1 MSNILRMLSYSIVF
15 LPLLSCLLCCFFIRC
30 RESVCLQLLSSFLIG
45 LAAISSWSL
54 FFTLEDGEAFLL
66 PLFEWISVGSLQAL
80 FRVNIDKLTVL
91 MFVVV
96 NTVSFVVHCYS
107 IAYMKNDPCKSRFFA
122 YLSLFTFAMLVL
134 VSAGDLLQLF
144 LGWEGVGVCSYLLIG
159 FWFRKE
165 SANVASMKAFL
176 VNRVGDFC
184 FLIGIFSVYK
194 IFGTLELKGI
204 ISDVGF
210 HSGETILGF
219 DSLTFICLML
229 FIGCMSK
236 SAQLGL
242 HTWLPD
248 AMEGPTPVSALIHA
262 ATMVTA
268 GVFLLA
274 RLSPLF
280 ECTELVRHIIMW
292 VGVSTAAFG
301 SVVALCQD
309 DIKRIIAYSTC
320 SQLGYMFA
328 ACGAS
333 AYGLAIFHL
342 STHAFFKALLFLCA
356 GNVIHS
362 VGGEQDVHKMGALRN
377 KIFSTYCMMI
387 IGSLALCGIF
397 PFAGFYSKDL
407 IISSLSHAEIP
418 FILLILT
425 AFCTSVYSC
434 RLLMLVFFGE
444 QNFSLKKFHSPPVG
458 MVLPLAP
465 LVLLSLISGY
475 LGVKLLVNS
484 SFWVQTGLVFRQV
497 TEMHGLVHFLPL
509 IFALAGFFV
518 VFVLEGRRISLPRI
532 FVCLSLF
539 TLLSFLLNFYLGV
552 VSFIF
557 SIGLILVNRSGVI
570 LNLFKRVLSC
580 GFYFDKIYRVLF
592 VGPLTHCSRFFWK
605 VIDIGCINLV
615 PALLARLSQKL
626 SSGVLA
632 LQTGLLCH
640 TVLFFFLGILFLFWV
655 M

>member
-1 MSNILRMLSYSIVF
+1 MSNILRMLGYSIVF
-15 LPLLSCLLCCFFIRC
+15 LPLLSCLLCCFFVKC
-30 RESVCLQLLSSFLIG
+30 RESIFLQLSSSFLIG
-45 LAAISSWSL
+45 LAAVFSWSL
-54 FFTLEDGEAFLL
+54 FFTLKDGEAFLL
-66 PLFEWISVGSLQAL
+66 PLFEWISVMSLQTL

-107 IAYMKNDPCKSRFFA
+107 IGYMKKDPCKSRFFA
-122 YLSLFTFAMLVL
+122 YLSLFTFAMLAL

-165 SANVASMKAFL
+165 SANAASMKAFL

-194 IFGTLELKGI
+194 IFGTLELKKI
-204 ISDVGF
+204 ISEVGL

-219 DSLTFICLML
+219 DSITFICSML

-280 ECTELVRHIIMW
+280 ECAELVRHIIMW

-301 SVVALCQD
+301 AVVALCQD

-362 VGGEQDVHKMGALRN
+362 IGGEQDIHKMGALKN
-377 KIFSTYCMMI
+377 KVFSTYCMMF

-407 IISSLSHAEIP
+407 IISSLSHAEVP
-418 FILLILT
+418 FILLVLT

-444 QNFSLKKFHSPPVG
+444 QKFSLKKFHAPSVS
-458 MVLPLAP
+458 MILPLVP
-465 LVLLSLISGY
+465 LVLLSLVSGY
-475 LGVKLLVNS
+475 FGVKLLVNS
-484 SFWVQTGLVFRQV
+484 SFWMQTGLIFQQV
-497 TEMHGLVHFLPL
+497 VEVHGLMHFLPL
-509 IFALAGFFV
+509 LFALAGFFF
-518 VFVLEGRRISLPRI
+518 VFVLGGGRVSFSRI
-532 FVCLSLF
+532 FVCLS
-539 TLLSFLLNFYLGV
+539 LLSFLLNFYLGV
-552 VSFIF
+552 ITCIF
-557 SIGLILVNRSGVI
+557 LIGFVLVNRNSVVP
-570 LNLFKRVLSC
+570 NFFKRILSC
-580 GFYFDKIYRVLF
+580 GFYFDEVYRMLF
-592 VGPLTHCSRFFWK
+592 VGPLTRCSRFFWK
-605 VIDIGCINLV
+605 VIDVECIDLV
-615 PALLARLSQKL
+615 PTLLARISQKL
-626 SSGVLA
+626 SSGVLT
-632 LQTGLLCH
+632 LQAGFLYH
-640 TVLFFFLGILFLFWV
+640 TVLFFLLGMLFLFFV
-655 M
+655 A